1 MDKLSNDEIDL
12 FSILE
17 IIWNDKW
24 KIFCATFFCMMICL
38 TYILF
43 TPGSYKATTIVQKSN
58 QNLYYKYKYL
68 NDILELRNDNPLN
81 ENQIFKIDNDRIVQ
95 MLINEF
101 RDYNEMIATL
111 SKNEYVKNK
120 IKSLNDE
127 KKSKLLVKLAKQFS
141 IIPENKA
148 EPLKIS
154 FRWHNIRE
162 GSLLF
167 NNALNLT
174 LVNVKNTILKQIE
187 NIAISIDFS
196 NNREKETLNT
206 NLKALRD
213 MEKIKNS
220 ARIKYLTEQYNIAKE
235 LKIKDNQVNNFTN
248 MNMSQ
253 ITGYDSAPKIQT
265 GSLDYPYYL
274 RGFKAINKEIELIKK
289 RSKGNDDMMMQ
300 GYLNIKQKLIII
312 DGDKRSKELMH
323 AKEIINKEKVTE
335 WINFNFESAE
345 INNLKNPYIYISF
358 SIIIGLVLGI
368 VYVLI
373 NYSFRQRTSF

>member
-12 FSILE
+12 FSVLE
-17 IIWNDKW
+17 VIWNDKW
-24 KIFCATFFCMMICL
+24 KIFSVTIFCIIICL

-58 QNLYYKYKYL
+58 QDLYYKYKYL
-68 NDILELRNDNPLN
+68 NDILELRNNDSLN
-81 ENQIFKIDNDRIVQ
+81 KNQIFKIDNDRIVQ

-111 SKNEYVKNK
+111 SQNDYVKNK

-127 KKSKLLVKLAKQFS
+127 KKSKLLLKLAKQFS
-141 IIPENKA
+141 IIPEKKS

-154 FRWHNIRE
+154 FRWHDIRE

-167 NNALNLT
+167 NSALNLT
-174 LVNVKNTILKQIE
+174 LVNVKKTILKQIE

-196 NNREKETLNT
+196 NNREKAILNS

-220 ARIKYLTEQYNIAKE
+220 FRIKYLTEQYNIARH
-235 LKIKDNQVNNFTN
+235 LKIKDNQVKNFTN

-253 ITGYDSAPKIQT
+253 IAGNETALKIETGT
-265 GSLDYPYYL
+265 LNYPYYL
-274 RGFKAINKEIELIKK
+274 RGFKAINKEIELVKK
-289 RSKGNDDMMMQ
+289 RSKEDNEIMID
-300 GYLNIKQKLIII
+300 GYLNIKTKLLII
-312 DGDKRSKELMH
+312 DGDKRSTELIN

-345 INNLKNPYIYISF
+345 INNLKNPYLYISF

-368 VYVLI
+368 IFVLI
-373 NYSFRQRTSF
+373 NHSFRQRTSF